1 MQIKIHRKEIGF
13 EDNLKYLIH
22 KVRNCADIKW
32 PLTQFFQVIILQNN
46 ASNLVSGL
54 PACNFNDS
62 KVQQIFA

>member
-13 EDNLKYLIH
+13 EDNSKYLPRGAELCRYE
-22 KVRNCADIKW
+22 VAFD
-32 PLTQFFQVIILQNN
+32 TVFQVIILQNN

-54 PACNFNDS
+54 PASNFNDS